1 MALKPTHEG
10 PDKVSHPAPFL
21 PASAFDALGRPPHL
35 LLVDDDDRIRDL
47 LKRYLTQAGARV
59 SVAADAASAKRLLA
73 TLDFDLLILDVTMPV
88 EDGFSLAAAVR
99 KTSNVPIILLTAR
112 GMPEDRIRGLSI
124 GADDYVPKPF
134 EPAELALRI
143 NAILRRSVAHRGE
156 APEIVKFGAFAF
168 NSARGELSRDG
179 ASVRLTEAEVALLRI
194 LAARPG
200 EVVSREDLAKRTGAG
215 LERSIDVQVTRLR
228 RKIETD
234 PRAPVFLHTVRGVGY
249 RLAVD

>member
-1 MALKPTHEG
+1 MT
-10 PDKVSHPAPFL
+10 AP
-21 PASAFDALGRPPHL
+21 AFDALDRPPHL

-47 LKRYLTQAGARV
+47 LKRYLAQAGARV
-59 SVAADAASAKRLLA
+59 SAAPDAASARKLIA
-73 TLDFDLLILDVTMPV
+73 AMDFDLLILDVTMPV
-88 EDGFSLAAAVR
+88 EDGFSLAESVR
-99 KTSNVPIILLTAR
+99 KTSKVPILLLTAR

-143 NAILRRSVAHRGE
+143 NAILRRTVAHRGE
-156 APEIVKFGAFAF
+156 APETVQFGPFAF
-168 NSARGELSRDG
+168 NGVRGELARDG
-179 ASVRLTEAEVALLRI
+179 APVRLTEAEVALLRI

-215 LERSIDVQVTRLR
+215 LERSVDVQVTRLR

-234 PRAPVFLHTVRGVGY
+234 PRAPIYLQTVRGVGY
-249 RLAVD
+249 KLAAN